1 MLRRAVILNSLSFVL
16 YQDIAIAFITVID
29 TMSLSRSYRAAT
41 KQVRSFSVSTK
52 LRVGPESPNYIEVP
66 QTLQPDLP
74 ARPRVKGTLPI
85 PREIF
90 PARRPDKPTPAYISA
105 VTPEPSKV
113 KTIKKNDPNAETIA
127 WKQRMAENRR
137 QNLRE
142 GLLELY
148 ERKQATV
155 ASMTRRSA
163 AKQARR
169 ERVLRQP
176 ERDDERLTRPSVVQ
190 GLMEQPSILP
200 DPDRD
205 IRIAQS
211 RERVLEKQLQKSA
224 ERNNHLHT
232 LYMNARD
239 FIVTEEQLMK
249 EIEDKFREGGVDEWR
264 SDSGTGTNV
273 WNKGAPP
280 TIQSIVNTQTKD
292 DNGRWRIEQE
302 RMKQVVEE
310 MTGGK
315 M

>member
-1 MLRRAVILNSLSFVL
+1 
-16 YQDIAIAFITVID
+16 
-29 TMSLSRSYRAAT
+29 MSLSRSYRTAT
-41 KQVRSFSVSTK
+41 KQVRSFSVSTR
-52 LRVGPESPNYIEVP
+52 LRIGPESPNYIEVP

-74 ARPRVKGTLPI
+74 AKPRVKGTLPV

-127 WKQRMAENRR
+127 WKQRMADSRR
-137 QNLRE
+137 TNLRE

-148 ERKQATV
+148 ERKENTV
-155 ASMTRRSA
+155 AAMTRRSA

-176 ERDDERLTRPSVVQ
+176 QREDERLTSPSVVQ
-190 GLMEQPSILP
+190 SLEEQPSSLP
-200 DPDRD
+200 DPDRE

-211 RERVLEKQLQKSA
+211 RERVLQKQLQKSA
-224 ERNNHLHT
+224 ERHTNLHT
-232 LYMNARD
+232 LYMNARE

-249 EIEDKFREGGVDEWR
+249 EIEDKFREDGGDEWR
-264 SDSGTGTNV
+264 SDSGVGTNV
-273 WNKGAPP
+273 WAKGAPP
-280 TIQSIVNTQTKD
+280 TIQSIVNNQTKD
-292 DNGRWRIEQE
+292 DVGRWRIEQE
-302 RMKQVVEE
+302 RMSKVVEE

-315 M
+315 ITIKICIILENAQAKAENGIGKY